1 MVRSPS
7 GWKDESSV
15 KQSLERFVQRK
26 DGILYIGRAIIF
38 IGYIYVRVIT
48 TLSALKSPRELADTP
63 IYLRISSQP
72 ILGPE
77 FLSVDRPFV
86 FPLLLQIVH
95 QDFASAAIIQLVVA
109 LLAWGLL
116 ALAISASLRPP
127 WLRLLSFF
135 IILAVGTVRHL
146 AGWDSVMMTE
156 SLSLSMLGLFIA
168 SGIWLLH
175 GWKYHKVVALCAVA
189 FLFAFARDTNAYLLI
204 MFAGLM
210 LIAVLFR
217 WMNPRA
223 LVLAGVFGMFF
234 FVSDLNANTS
244 QRWFF
249 PLVNVIGKRILPYTE
264 SIQNLAACGMP
275 ITPQLL
281 SLADTFANG
290 NDRAFFNDPALAG
303 FRVWVAEDGKTCY
316 IRWLVTEPKSV
327 GQAFSE
333 FDQLIYFEN
342 VNWYFSKRY
351 IDPLPAHVERVLYP
365 VYHVTWLWAGLTITA
380 FIAVAKRFWRDN
392 ALWAIFIMLCLT
404 IFPHL
409 FITWHGDA
417 MAPNRHAVSVGMQ
430 LALAM
435 WLLVFLV
442 LEKVASYLSRAKP
455 G

>member
-1 MVRSPS
+1 MEMDRSRLSFLLRRSQTCVSSRMKEARRISQCWISEAKRWWYRSSRCTRILAKVAVLPLSMLNCLRWPLRWLNALWSHCRPAAYRREPANLAQICWWKSITMVRSPS

-48 TLSALKSPRELADTP
+48 TLSALKSPRELEDTK

-175 GWKYHKVVALCAVA
+175 GWKYHKVFALCAAA
-189 FLFAFARDTNAYLLI
+189 FLFAFARDTNAYVLV

-303 FRVWVAEDGKTCY
+303 FRVWVAEDGKT
-316 IRWLVTEPKSV
+316 
-327 GQAFSE
+327 
-333 FDQLIYFEN
+333 
-342 VNWYFSKRY
+342 
-351 IDPLPAHVERVLYP
+351 
-365 VYHVTWLWAGLTITA
+365 
-380 FIAVAKRFWRDN
+380 
-392 ALWAIFIMLCLT
+392 
-404 IFPHL
+404 
-409 FITWHGDA
+409 
-417 MAPNRHAVSVGMQ
+417 
-430 LALAM
+430 
-435 WLLVFLV
+435 
-442 LEKVASYLSRAKP
+442 
-455 G
+455 